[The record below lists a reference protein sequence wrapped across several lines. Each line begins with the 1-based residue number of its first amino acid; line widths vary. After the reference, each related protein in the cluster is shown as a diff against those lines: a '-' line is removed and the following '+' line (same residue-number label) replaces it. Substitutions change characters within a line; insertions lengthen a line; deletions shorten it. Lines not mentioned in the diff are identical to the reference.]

1 MGNALQKLKWLVIG
15 TIIAAVALELLLR
28 CLPVSMGM
36 HRTLNH
42 ERWPLNNTQPHLS
55 FTYSLGWAMRNAHR
69 GTTNNYGQVAPFDF
83 RGGRRPVIVIGDSY
97 VESMMNDYADTVQG
111 QLAQRIG
118 VADSVYGL
126 GVSGLSASDY
136 VALSRQARYEF
147 APAAAVFVITDGD
160 LVESLAPRLG
170 SYFLVPAADTLQLH
184 YAPMKGDSMATTI
197 RRVIGDISLHRYF
210 QANLQFSL
218 DPLLARL
225 TPASLLRVFR
235 DAEAARPEAGAA
247 PDAAA
252 QTKVADWL
260 LDQLPSS
267 LNLPPACIVLLLD
280 SDRYAIYRPES
291 ASPRKD
297 SAAARQHLIDR
308 ARKLGFNVS
317 DLDIV
322 FRQHYASDRVK
333 FDHWPIDRH
342 WNRRGHGIAA
352 DEAHRSLYEARPG
365 QPSACLAPG
374 RDWN

>member
-1 MGNALQKLKWLVIG
+1 MGKVLHRLKWLAIGVIVV
-15 TIIAAVALELLLR
+15 AVALELLLR

-36 HRTLNH
+36 HRTLNY
-42 ERWPLNNTQPHLS
+42 ERWPLNNTQPHLH
-55 FTYSLGWAMRNAHR
+55 FTYSIGWALRNAHK

-83 RGGRRPVIVIGDSY
+83 RSGRRPVVVIGDSY

-136 VALSRQARYEF
+136 VALSRQARDEF
-147 APAAAVFVITDGD
+147 APAAAAFVITDGD
-160 LVESLAPRLG
+160 LAESLVPRLG
-170 SYFLVPAADTLQLH
+170 SYFLVPAAGSLQLH
-184 YAPMKGDSMATTI
+184 YAPMKGDSLGTAI
-197 RRVIGDISLHRYF
+197 RQVTGDISLHRYF

-225 TPASLLRVFR
+225 TPASLLGLFR
-235 DAEAARPEAGAA
+235 DAAAAHPEAATA

-252 QTKVADWL
+252 QMKVADWL
-260 LDQLPSS
+260 LERLPSS
-267 LNLPPACIVLLLD
+267 LGLPPACIVLLMD

-297 SAAARQHLIDR
+297 APAARQHLIDR
-308 ARKLGFNVS
+308 ARTLGFSVS
-317 DLDIV
+317 DLDVV
-322 FRQHYASDRVK
+322 FRQHYAKDRAK
-333 FDHWPIDRH
+333 FDHWPVDRH

-352 DEAHRSLYEARPG
+352 DEAHRALFEPQPG
-365 QPSACLAPG
+365 QASACLASG
-374 RDWN
+374 HDWN